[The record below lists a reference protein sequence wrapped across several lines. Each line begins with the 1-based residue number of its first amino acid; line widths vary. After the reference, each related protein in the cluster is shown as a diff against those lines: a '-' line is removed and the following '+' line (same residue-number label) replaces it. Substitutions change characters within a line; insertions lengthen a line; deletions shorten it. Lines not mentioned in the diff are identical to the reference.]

1 MKNILMF
8 LLVSLLLLQSC
19 TEEESNDLKGQLAAM
34 KSTRDSLNAEIEK
47 IEAKLSVNEVKTVA
61 VEVLKLKKSE
71 FTKYVNMQ
79 SVVYSDRNSN
89 LSTKMAGVVTKVNVE
104 PGDFVKEGQILI
116 ELDNSIQ
123 LRRLAEAKN
132 RFEFI
137 ETIYNKQKSIWD
149 KKVGSEI
156 EYLKAKND
164 YETMQKSI
172 ALIEEEID
180 MLKLKAPFS
189 GTVDMVN
196 AKIGEAIS
204 PGLGAIM
211 MSSASNLEARTEFPE
226 NYFNYIKK
234 GMDVIISFPDLD
246 AEPQNLK
253 ITSISEAINS
263 KNRTMTAITKLPSI
277 KDVKSNMTCV
287 AKFAVYR
294 ADSTIVV
301 PVNLVQKDKDRYYVF
316 VADKD
321 KKGNSIST
329 KRYVTLGE
337 DYNDKVEILSGLKE
351 GDLMITYG
359 INDVKENSSIE
370 VSQVVENSNY

>member
-1 MKNILMF
+1 MF

-137 ETIYNKQKSIWD
+137 ETIYNKQNQFGIKRLA
-149 KKVGSEI
+149 
-156 EYLKAKND
+156 LK
-164 YETMQKSI
+164 
-172 ALIEEEID
+172 
-180 MLKLKAPFS
+180 
-189 GTVDMVN
+189 
-196 AKIGEAIS
+196 
-204 PGLGAIM
+204 
-211 MSSASNLEARTEFPE
+211 
-226 NYFNYIKK
+226 
-234 GMDVIISFPDLD
+234 
-246 AEPQNLK
+246 
-253 ITSISEAINS
+253 
-263 KNRTMTAITKLPSI
+263 
-277 KDVKSNMTCV
+277 
-287 AKFAVYR
+287 
-294 ADSTIVV
+294 
-301 PVNLVQKDKDRYYVF
+301 
-316 VADKD
+316 
-321 KKGNSIST
+321 
-329 KRYVTLGE
+329 
-337 DYNDKVEILSGLKE
+337 
-351 GDLMITYG
+351 
-359 INDVKENSSIE
+359 
-370 VSQVVENSNY
+370 